1 ELKKEFYGDPTRR
14 KEGGRDRG
22 WSCWFPH
29 CQITPIQFRS
39 YSHRSGQHQRV
50 IRSYL
55 RERTLKQVQSQ
66 QRANR
71 HGMYKYTRLRVISA
85 LWGKLVITSSFL
97 SLTCL
102 LCKTTV
108 TLHNA
113 SCKSEADVGVVV
125 VSYVLGVFKLLKVS
139 VKEYY
144 EIPWAN
150 LRAMVEPSFAE
161 RSLIHH
167 KDYLSN
173 GRLMFSRAINISNS
187 EVLTADGHSVAYDFL
202 VIATGH
208 NDPIPR
214 TKTERLK
221 QYQAENEKIISASSI
236 LIVGGGP
243 TGVELAGEIAF
254 DFPEKRV
261 TLVHNGPRLL
271 EFLGPKASNKTLN
284 WLKSRKVE
292 VKLDQRVNLKDI
304 SEGNKTYLTS
314 AGETIKADCHFLCT
328 GKPLGSAWLR
338 ETVLKDSLDDFG
350 MLKVDE
356 NLRIKDRRNIFAIG
370 DITDVKAS
378 FDFPP
383 FLKSHSFS
391 LLHIDKRCSPSLT
404 YTRKIQF
411 KLDEEIKQGYLA
423 QKHALVAAKNIK
435 LLLSGGNES
444 KMATYGTSS
453 IKAIVSL
460 GRQDAVAQFP
470 FTTMIGLIPGLIK
483 SKDLFVGKTRK
494 TMGLDPHIV
503 SS

>member
-1 ELKKEFYGDPTRR
+1 METHKRGGKK
-14 KEGGRDRG
+14 
-22 WSCWFPH
+22 
-29 CQITPIQFRS
+29 
-39 YSHRSGQHQRV
+39 
-50 IRSYL
+50 
-55 RERTLKQVQSQ
+55 
-66 QRANR
+66 
-71 HGMYKYTRLRVISA
+71 
-85 LWGKLVITSSFL
+85 
-97 SLTCL
+97 
-102 LCKTTV
+102 
-108 TLHNA
+108 
-113 SCKSEADVGVVV
+113 VVV
-125 VSYVLGVFKLLKVS
+125 IGGGVAGSLIAKSLQFNSDLTLIDP
-139 VKEYY
+139 KEYY

-173 GRLMFSRAINISNS
+173 GRLMFSGAINISNS
-187 EVLTADGHSVAYDFL
+187 EVLTADGHSVAYDYL

-221 QYQAENEKIISASSI
+221 QYQAENEKIKSASSI

-356 NLRIKDRRNIFAIG
+356 NLRVKGRRNIFAIG
-370 DITDVKAS
+370 DITDVK
-378 FDFPP
+378 
-383 FLKSHSFS
+383 
-391 LLHIDKRCSPSLT
+391 
-404 YTRKIQF
+404 
-411 KLDEEIKQGYLA
+411 EIKQGYLA

-444 KMATYGTSS
+444 KMATYETSS

-503 SS
+503 HS